1 MFKPKVLIINP
12 VLAQYRIPI
21 FNLIAQTVDLTVL
34 HSGES
39 VDRSDMQFR
48 QLLMPL
54 LNLGPFGFLRCRLNK
69 LCKQFDVVVSE
80 GNIRY
85 PDRNLLIMNPKR
97 AYKWICWGIGV
108 SASYKNKF
116 DQNKKFDAIRHFIFK
131 RADANV
137 FYSDYPIDKYL
148 AAGFKRESLFVANN
162 TVQVDYDESKSYT
175 KNSILFVGT
184 LYKQK
189 KIYELLEAYRQVCKQ
204 TDNMLPLNIIGGG
217 DEYDNIKD
225 WISRYG
231 LGDKVTLTGPIF
243 DQSILQ
249 NYFRKAYACIS
260 PGQAGLSVLTSMG
273 YGTPFVTKSDAI
285 TGGEIFNIKNN
296 ENGVLYS
303 DQSELEGIIWDI
315 IKNSDRYVEM
325 GRLSR
330 EYYINKRT
338 PQQMADSLTDA
349 IKYSLECK

>member
-1 MFKPKVLIINP
+1 
-12 VLAQYRIPI
+12 
-21 FNLIAQTVDLTVL
+21 
-34 HSGES
+34 
-39 VDRSDMQFR
+39 
-48 QLLMPL
+48 
-54 LNLGPFGFLRCRLNK
+54 
-69 LCKQFDVVVSE
+69 
-80 GNIRY
+80 
-85 PDRNLLIMNPKR
+85 MNPKR

-162 TVQVDYDESKSYT
+162 TVQVDYDESMSYT

-225 WISRYG
+225 WIYRYG

-296 ENGVLYS
+296 VNGVLYS
-303 DQSELEGIIWDI
+303 DQSDLANIIADIVKNPVRYTKMGELARAHYKE
-315 IKNSDRYVEM
+315 N
-325 GRLSR
+325 
-330 EYYINKRT
+330 RT
-338 PQQMADSLTDA
+338 PEKMAQEIINSIDYVLR
-349 IKYSLECK
+349 KK